1 MKTRI
6 KQRLIFATILIPIL
20 VLSVLLIGL
29 FNLYSLKNIT
39 NVIAIIILL
48 SSIIFSFLI
57 INSFSKKV
65 KKANSLMTD
74 LLTQNINNLST
85 TGKDEISHL
94 LNLFSIILDKQK
106 LENDLLIGDLQ
117 NEAQK
122 NKKVFDA
129 FVRENDTRI
138 KLIDSMCLVSETDL
152 KGYITSVNDRF
163 CDVAQYKREELIGLN
178 HNVVRHPDMP
188 KEAFKAMWATIG
200 KGEIFRAFVKNQKK
214 DKTPYYIEGAFM
226 PVLGENGKPEKYM
239 GIRFDITKETYEKQ
253 AAIGVLN
260 AIDASYAFVEFD
272 KLGNV
277 LKANDNFLKLMEYT
291 LEEIVGKNH
300 KIFIDSKYS
309 KTDEYRKY
317 WVDLANGKS
326 FNDTY
331 KFISKTGKIVWLQ
344 SVYSPIKD
352 ETGRIEK
359 IVKIATDITSATEA
373 SLATKNASN
382 EVTRVLNSIT
392 KGDFSQKYSINS
404 SSDLKI
410 MGDSLNKTIDVLLS
424 QKESQIENHEA
435 SEEVKRVISAL
446 AIGDLTYRYSIDSKG
461 ELKMMGESL
470 NKTIE
475 ILNDLITKVITSAD
489 NLTEASQEISN
500 SAQQLSKGVT
510 NQANSVQEIS
520 SSMEEI
526 TANIQQNTSNSRQ
539 TEKISTKAS
548 IDILESKE
556 SVFDTETSMKL
567 IANKITIIGEISR
580 QTNLLALNAAV
591 EAARAGEHGRGFAV
605 VAAEVR
611 KLAEVSQIAASEID
625 GLSVKSV
632 YLSQKSGKML
642 SEVVPNIQTTSDLI
656 QEITASSI
664 EQSAGAEQINNS
676 IQILNNV
683 VQDNA
688 RTAEEMLKGAQELN
702 YQAEELQKA
711 VSFFKIESN

>member
-1 MKTRI
+1 MLDSYSRNI
-6 KQRLIFATILIPIL
+6 AI
-20 VLSVLLIGL
+20 VL
-29 FNLYSLKNIT
+29 
-39 NVIAIIILL
+39 AIIILF
-48 SSIIFSFLI
+48 SNSIFSFFI
-57 INSFSKKV
+57 INSYSKKI
-65 KKANSLMTD
+65 KSANFILSD
-74 LLTQNINNLST
+74 LFSGKINVITSNS
-85 TGKDEISHL
+85 KDEISQL
-94 LNLFSIILDKQK
+94 LNLFSKILDKQK
-106 LENDLLIGDLQ
+106 VHNDLIIENLQ

-129 FVRENDTRI
+129 FIRENETRI

-188 KEAFKAMWATIG
+188 KEAFKAMWSTIG
-200 KGEIFRAFVKNQKK
+200 KGEIFRAFVKNKKK
-214 DKTPYYIEGAFM
+214 DNTPYYIEGAFM

-272 KLGNV
+272 TQGNV
-277 LKANDNFLKLMEYT
+277 LTANENFLKLLEYKID
-291 LEEIVGKNH
+291 EIVGKNH
-300 KIFIDSKYS
+300 RMFIDPIYS
-309 KTDEYRKY
+309 KTDEYKKY
-317 WVDLANGKS
+317 WVDLASGKS
-326 FNDTY
+326 FNDSY
-331 KFISKTGKIVWLQ
+331 RFVSKSGKIIWLQ

-352 ETGRIEK
+352 EMGRIEK
-359 IVKIATDITSATEA
+359 IVKIATDITDATEA
-373 SLATKNASN
+373 ALATKNASN
-382 EVTRVLNSIT
+382 EVTRVLNLIT
-392 KGDFSQKYSINS
+392 EGDFTQKYAINS
-404 SSDLKI
+404 FGDLKI
-410 MGDSLNKTIDVLLS
+410 MGDSLNKTIDELLS
-424 QKESQIENHEA
+424 QKEAQIENHQA
-435 SEEVKRVISAL
+435 SEEVKRVIGSL
-446 AIGDLTYRYSIDSKG
+446 ATGDLTQRYSIDSKG
-461 ELKMMGESL
+461 ELKMMGDSL

-475 ILNDLITKVITSAD
+475 ILSELITKVIKSAD
-489 NLTEASQEISN
+489 NLTIASQDISN
-500 SAQQLSKGVT
+500 SAQQVSEGAT
-510 NQANSVQEIS
+510 NQASSVQEIS
-520 SSMEEI
+520 SSMEEM

-548 IDILESKE
+548 IDIIESKD
-556 SVFDTETSMKL
+556 SVFDTENSMKL

-611 KLAEVSQIAASEID
+611 KLAETSQIAANEID
-625 GLSVKSV
+625 SVSSKSV
-632 YLSQKSGKML
+632 ILAQKSGKML

-683 VQDNA
+683 VQNNA
-688 RTAEEMLKGAQELN
+688 KTAEEMLQGAQQLN

-711 VSFFKIESN
+711 VSFFKIDTE

>member
-6 KQRLIFATILIPIL
+6 KQRLIFATIIIPII
-20 VLSVLLIGL
+20 VLILLFAGL
-29 FNLYSLKNIT
+29 FNIYSLDNNAI
-39 NVIAIIILL
+39 ILAIIILF
-48 SSIIFSFLI
+48 SSSVFSFFI
-57 INSFSKKV
+57 INSFLTQLKT
-65 KKANSLMTD
+65 ANSQLND
-74 LLTQNINNLST
+74 LLSRNKNNLSS

-94 LNLFSIILDKQK
+94 LNLFSLILDKQK
-106 LENDLLIGDLQ
+106 LENDLLIGDLKI
-117 NEAQK
+117 EAQK

-129 FVRENDTRI
+129 FLRENDTRI

-163 CDVAQYKREELIGLN
+163 CDVAQYKREDLIGLN

-277 LKANDNFLKLMEYT
+277 LKANDNFLKLLEYN

-300 KIFIDSKYS
+300 RIFIDSMYS
-309 KTDEYRKY
+309 KTEEYKKY
-317 WVDLANGKS
+317 WDDLANGKS
-326 FNDTY
+326 FNDAY

-352 ETGRIEK
+352 EMGRIEK
-359 IVKIATDITSATEA
+359 IVKIATDISSATEA
-373 SLATKNASN
+373 SMATKNASN

-392 KGDFSQKYSINS
+392 EGDFSQKYAINS
-404 SSDLKI
+404 FGDLKI
-410 MGDSLNKTIDVLLS
+410 MGESLNKTIEVLLA

-435 SEEVKRVISAL
+435 SEEVKRVIGAL
-446 AIGDLTYRYSIDSKG
+446 AIGDLTQRYTINSKG
-461 ELKMMGESL
+461 ELKMMGDSL

-475 ILNDLITKVITSAD
+475 ILSELISKVITSAD

-500 SAQQLSKGVT
+500 SAQQLSEGAT
-510 NQANSVQEIS
+510 NQASSVQEIS
-520 SSMEEI
+520 SSMEEM
-526 TANIQQNTSNSRQ
+526 TANIQQNTINSRQ

-548 IDILESKE
+548 IDILESKD
-556 SVFDTETSMKL
+556 SVFDTENSMKL

-611 KLAEVSQIAASEID
+611 KLAETSQLSANEID
-625 GLSVKSV
+625 AVSSKSV
-632 YLSQKSGKML
+632 FLAQKSGKML
-642 SEVVPNIQTTSDLI
+642 SEVVPNIQKTSDLI

-676 IQILNNV
+676 IQVLNNV

-688 RTAEEMLKGAQELN
+688 KTAEEMLEGAQELN

-711 VSFFKIESN
+711 VSFFKIESE

>member
-6 KQRLIFATILIPIL
+6 KQRLIFATILIPII
-20 VLSVLLIGL
+20 VLILFFAGL
-29 FNLYSLKNIT
+29 FNIYTLDNNAIIL
-39 NVIAIIILL
+39 AIIILF
-48 SSIIFSFLI
+48 SSSVFSFLT
-57 INSFSKKV
+57 INSFSKQIN
-65 KKANSLMTD
+65 KANSLLND
-74 LLTQNINNLST
+74 LLSQNKNNLSS
-85 TGKDEISHL
+85 TGKDEISQL
-94 LNLFSIILDKQK
+94 LNLFSSILDKQK

-129 FVRENDTRI
+129 FLRENDTRI

-163 CDVAQYKREELIGLN
+163 CDVAQYKREDLIGLN

-188 KEAFKAMWATIG
+188 KEAFKTMWATIG

-214 DKTPYYIEGAFM
+214 DKSPYYIEGAFM

-277 LKANDNFLKLMEYT
+277 LKANDNFLKLLEYN

-300 KIFIDSKYS
+300 RIFIDTMYS
-309 KTDEYRKY
+309 KTEEYKKY
-317 WVDLANGKS
+317 WDDLANGKS

-352 ETGRIEK
+352 EMGRIEK
-359 IVKIATDITSATEA
+359 IVKIATDISSATEA
-373 SLATKNASN
+373 SMATKNASN

-392 KGDFSQKYSINS
+392 EGDFSQKYAINS
-404 SSDLKI
+404 FGDLKI
-410 MGDSLNKTIDVLLS
+410 MGESLNKTIEVLLA
-424 QKESQIENHEA
+424 QKVSQIENHEA
-435 SEEVKRVISAL
+435 SEEVKRVIGAL
-446 AIGDLTYRYSIDSKG
+446 AIGDLTQRYTINSKG
-461 ELKMMGESL
+461 ELKMMGDSL

-475 ILNDLITKVITSAD
+475 ILSELISKVITSAD

-500 SAQQLSKGVT
+500 SAQQLSEGAT
-510 NQANSVQEIS
+510 NQASSVQEIS
-520 SSMEEI
+520 SSMEEM
-526 TANIQQNTSNSRQ
+526 TANIQQNTINSRQ

-548 IDILESKE
+548 IDILESKD
-556 SVFDTETSMKL
+556 SVFDTENSMKL

-611 KLAEVSQIAASEID
+611 KLAETSQLAANEID
-625 GLSVKSV
+625 AVSSKSV
-632 YLSQKSGKML
+632 FLAQKSGKML
-642 SEVVPNIQTTSDLI
+642 SEVVPNIQKTSDLI

-676 IQILNNV
+676 IQVLNNV

-688 RTAEEMLKGAQELN
+688 KTAEEMLEGAQELN

-711 VSFFKIESN
+711 VSFFKIESE

>member
-6 KQRLIFATILIPIL
+6 KERLIFATILIPIIVSL
-20 VLSVLLIGL
+20 LLLIGL
-29 FNLYSLKNIT
+29 FNLNFSRNIF
-39 NVIAIIILL
+39 IFISIIILFI
-48 SSIIFSFLI
+48 SSILSFSF
-57 INSFSKKV
+57 INLFSTKV
-65 KKANSLMTD
+65 RQANSLLND
-74 LLTQNINNLST
+74 LLTQNNSNKLITND
-85 TGKDEISHL
+85 KDEISQL
-94 LNLFSIILDKQK
+94 LKLFSKIIDKQRV
-106 LENDLLIGDLQ
+106 ENTLIIEELQ
-117 NEAQK
+117 NESQK

-129 FVRENDTRI
+129 FIRENDTRI

-214 DKTPYYIEGAFM
+214 DKSPYYIEGAFM
-226 PVLGENGKPEKYM
+226 PVLAENGKPEKYM

-272 KLGNV
+272 THGNI
-277 LKANDNFLKLMEYT
+277 LKANDNFLKLLEYSIEDI
-291 LEEIVGKNH
+291 LGKNH
-300 KIFIDSKYS
+300 SIFVDSNYS
-309 KTDEYRKY
+309 KSEKYRKY
-317 WVDLANGKS
+317 WDDLAKGEA
-326 FNDTY
+326 FNDVY
-331 KFISKTGKIVWLQ
+331 KFVSKTGKIIWFQ

-352 ETGRIEK
+352 EMGRIEK

-373 SLATKNASN
+373 ALATKNASN

-392 KGDFSQKYSINS
+392 KGDFSQKYSIDSLN
-404 SSDLKI
+404 DLKI
-410 MGDSLNKTIDVLLS
+410 MGESLNKTIEVLLS

-435 SEEVKRVISAL
+435 SEEVKRVIGSL
-446 AIGDLTYRYSIDSKG
+446 AIGDLTQRYSINSKG
-461 ELKMMGESL
+461 ELKMMGDSL
-470 NKTIE
+470 NKTID
-475 ILNDLITKVITSAD
+475 ILSDLITKVITSAN

-500 SAQQLSKGVT
+500 SAAQLSKGAT

-520 SSMEEI
+520 ASMEEM
-526 TANIQQNTSNSRQ
+526 TANILQNTSNSRQ

-548 IDILESKE
+548 IDILESRD
-556 SVFDTETSMKL
+556 SVLDTENSMKL

-611 KLAEVSQIAASEID
+611 KLAVTSQLAANEID
-625 GLSVKSV
+625 AVSMKSV
-632 YLSQKSGKML
+632 NLAQKSGNLL
-642 SEVVPNIQTTSDLI
+642 SEVVPNIQSTSDLI

-664 EQSAGAEQINNS
+664 EQSVGAEQINNS

-688 RTAEEMLKGAQELN
+688 KTAEEMLEGAQELN
-702 YQAEELQKA
+702 SQAEELQKA
-711 VSFFKIESN
+711 VSFFKY

>member
-65 KKANSLMTD
+65 KKANSVMTD

-106 LENDLLIGDLQ
+106 VENDLLIKDLQ

-188 KEAFKAMWATIG
+188 KEAFKAMWSTIG

-239 GIRFDITKETYEKQ
+239 GIRFDITKETYEKH

-277 LKANDNFLKLMEYT
+277 LKANNNFLKLMEYT

-300 KIFIDSKYS
+300 TIFIDSKYS

>member
-6 KQRLIFATILIPIL
+6 KQRLIFATILTPIL
-20 VLSVLLIGL
+20 VLILLLIDL

-39 NVIAIIILL
+39 NIIAIIILF
-48 SSIIFSFLI
+48 SSIFSFLI
-57 INSFSKKV
+57 INFFSKKV
-65 KKANSLMTD
+65 KKAHSVMTD
-74 LLTQNINNLST
+74 LLTKNINNLST
-85 TGKDEISHL
+85 TEKDEISHL

-106 LENDLLIGDLQ
+106 VENDLLIGDLKI
-117 NEAQK
+117 EAQK

-129 FVRENDTRI
+129 FLRENDTRI

-711 VSFFKIESN
+711 VSFFKIEGN